1 MIASSG
7 GTAAIIAACTIG
19 GGIAIFL
26 LFMTF
31 QLTRILESVKET
43 IDGVRTEVVPLLSEV
58 RTTVIDVNK
67 ELERVDGMLDSVG
80 KITKTVERVTSL
92 VEQAVSGP
100 LVKVAAAGA
109 GLAKAFR
116 KVRGGGD

>member
-26 LFMTF
+26 LFLTF
-31 QLTRILESVKET
+31 QLTRILESVKQT
-43 IDGVRTEVVPLLSEV
+43 VDGVREEVVPLLSEV
-58 RTTVIDVNK
+58 QTTVKDVNR
-67 ELERVDGMLDSVG
+67 ELDRVDGLLDSVG
-80 KITKTVERVTSL
+80 KITKTVERVTGL

-100 LVKVAAAGA
+100 LVKISAATA
-109 GLAKAFR
+109 GLARAF
-116 KVRGGGD
+116 KKYRGGD

>member
-31 QLTRILESVKET
+31 QLTRVLESVKET
-43 IDGVRTEVVPLLSEV
+43 IDGVRKEVVPLLGEV
-58 RTTVIDVNK
+58 KTTVTDVNK

-80 KITKTVERVTSL
+80 KITSTVERVTSL

-100 LVKVAAAGA
+100 LVKLTAAGA

-116 KVRGGGD
+116 KFRGEGS